1 MPTNNIQE
9 LEKVVNSEL
18 TSKILKSS
26 ICIILMSHTDSNI
39 QFILLNSLKLN

>member
-26 ICIILMSHTDSNI
+26 IE
-39 QFILLNSLKLN
+39 QK